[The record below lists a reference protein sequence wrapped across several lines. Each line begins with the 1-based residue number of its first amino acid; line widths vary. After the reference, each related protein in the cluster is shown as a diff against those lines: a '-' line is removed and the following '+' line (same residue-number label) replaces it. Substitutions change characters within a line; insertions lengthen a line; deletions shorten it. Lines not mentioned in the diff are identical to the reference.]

1 MSNPSEVMGAF
12 NDCVDTLIEASKKL
26 MAEHKNDKDPEKAY
40 HLNKLI
46 RKWFAQGG
54 KL

>member
-12 NDCVDTLIEASKKL
+12 NECVESLIEASRKL
-26 MAEHKNDKDPEKAY
+26 MQEHIKDKDPEKAF

-54 KL
+54 VL